1 MNFALDPLAIQPRVS
16 GTSRARKGFS
26 VKRIL
31 PGAVAAPF
39 HTRRPAGRRTHL
51 ARRRDGPRAGV
62 TSRTRATLRGRE
74 RNTTII
80 IMIMY
85 YATGVSTCVPY
96 IRIYVYIPIHVY
108 NSNNNN
114 IIIIPVAAGR
124 DIRCAQVSA
133 RGPVAGSPGP
143 SGRPGHRSS
152 DGRRGHTAGRF
163 RTGPLR
169 RPGPE
174 LRAPVHTASRPCEL
188 GARYFDPSPAVVMA
202 AAAAAAVEG
211 K

>member
-1 MNFALDPLAIQPRVS
+1 
-16 GTSRARKGFS
+16 
-26 VKRIL
+26 
-31 PGAVAAPF
+31 
-39 HTRRPAGRRTHL
+39 
-51 ARRRDGPRAGV
+51 
-62 TSRTRATLRGRE
+62 
-74 RNTTII
+74 
-80 IMIMY
+80 MY
-85 YATGVSTCVPY
+85 YATGVSTSVLY
-96 IRIYVYIPIHVY
+96 IHVY

-152 DGRRGHTAGRF
+152 DGQRGHTAGRF

-174 LRAPVHTASRPCEL
+174 LRAPVHTASRPC
-188 GARYFDPSPAVVMA
+188 GAADRARAGTLTRRRRLRRRRRRRARGNRNHACADGYHETRPNANSDFIEKTRTFLCFKMFVFSHFFLAFPFFTRPNDV
-202 AAAAAAVEG
+202 
-211 K
+211 